1 MKHKK
6 VTQVNNT
13 HTTEVC
19 LREGEGFLPPPPP
32 PPCLATN
39 FKPNLIMKTLST
51 FLSFLTVASL
61 AVFFSCKKNDPTPN
75 SVDGLLTYTAW
86 QISSWAASGAPGN
99 IEEKEKGYYL
109 IYYANGS
116 CCSITGEGEIPIP
129 ENSA

>member
-13 HTTEVC
+13 HTAEVC
-19 LREGEGFLPPPPP
+19 LREGEGFLNTPPPPP
-32 PPCLATN
+32 PPCLATNFSPN

-75 SVDGLLTYTAW
+75 SVDGLLTYRAW
-86 QISSWAASGAPGN
+86 QISSWSSSGSPDN
-99 IEEKEKGYYL
+99 IEEYEKDDYW
-109 IYYANGS
+109 IYYANGT
-116 CCSITGEGEIPIP
+116 CASITGE
-129 ENSA
+129 A